1 MGHRSAQRPAA
12 AGQRPAQVVG
22 TPCRVDL
29 EVNAAHI
36 GTACRLT
43 EAQPG
48 GRADVSGPGPARV
61 HLIQQQALLQ
71 QARQQGLQHSTTG
84 HRLPADGS
92 HDQEVNVTCHMAET
106 CQQVKLSLTK
116 VAWKSLVCAA
126 VCLVVLNYR
135 AARPQARSM
144 ITMKD

>member
-12 AGQRPAQVVG
+12 AGQWPAQVVG

-29 EVNAAHI
+29 EVNAAHV
-36 GTACRLT
+36 GTACWLT

-48 GRADVSGPGPARV
+48 GRADVSGPGPVWV

-84 HRLPADGS
+84 HRFPADRS
-92 HDQEVNVTCHMAET
+92 HDQEVDVTCNMAEP
-106 CQQVKLSLTK
+106 CQQVKVSMMKL
-116 VAWKSLVCAA
+116 ARKSLACAT
-126 VCLVVLNYR
+126 VCLVVLDYR
-135 AARPQARSM
+135 PARPQARSM
-144 ITMKD
+144 IMTKG